1 MLNVTDDKFD
11 DRKIELNEIKTV
23 FNEFVAKASLF
34 EKIIGVGNNMS
45 PLLSDIRQR
54 FDKLFDI
61 LYLTNEK
68 NRAKGFKD
76 YSTNVPEARS
86 KFESCNIFDAKEYY
100 DQKFPIH
107 FDDLGNKISVLEV
120 TKRVVNNLLLKLIY
134 YPLVIRK
141 RILNCLYKLID
152 GKDSKE
158 TDEMRCDLDEG
169 YRGNFF
175 TILLLRDLPSISE
188 VLSKAG
194 FEPPFPDF
202 VNFEYNKR
210 FNFFLDVDITL
221 KLCRFKEEFEDAFR
235 DKDSTTE
242 EKIKSLKREIEMI
255 EFVCDQAEE
264 EGLGTKEVINNVK
277 NTIKMLLDN
286 LEANKEPNKDEIS
299 HYLETMSEKTTDI
312 VKSTY
317 GIDDLW
323 ELYNIIF

>member
-1 MLNVTDDKFD
+1 MLHVTADKFD
-11 DRKIELNEIKTV
+11 DRKIELNEIKTA

-34 EKIIGVGNNMS
+34 DKIRGLGNNMS

-54 FDKLFDI
+54 FDKLFDF
-61 LYLTNEK
+61 LYLTNEN

-76 YSTNVPEARS
+76 YSTNVPDARS
-86 KFESCNIFDAKEYY
+86 KFESCNIFDAKEFY

-120 TKRVVNNLLLKLIY
+120 TKRVVKNIYLKLIF

-188 VLSKAG
+188 VISKAG
-194 FEPPFPDF
+194 FKPPFPDF
-202 VNFEYNKR
+202 VNFEYDKR

-221 KLCRFKEEFEDAFR
+221 KLCEFKEEFEDTFR
-235 DKDSTTE
+235 DKDSITE
-242 EKIKSLKREIEMI
+242 KKIKSLKRKIEMI
-255 EFVCDQAEE
+255 KFVCDQAEE

-277 NTIKMLLDN
+277 NTLKMVLDN
-286 LEANKEPNKDEIS
+286 LEANKEPKKDEIS
-299 HYLETMSEKTTDI
+299 CYLETMSGKATDI
-312 VKSTY
+312 VKSIY
-317 GIDDLW
+317 DLD
-323 ELYNIIF
+323 ELYSIYDILP